1 MKICILT
8 SSYPLNKQDYIQAPF
23 LLDFVKILIERGH
36 HVFIYT
42 QNRKGE
48 KGTVVNG
55 VQVKW
60 FNWKMSSKRIS
71 GLIPFNPFDFFK
83 ILSLLNNGK
92 RELPKFIE
100 ENKIDVC
107 LALWVI
113 PSGYFAYHAH
123 REIGIPYFVWAL
135 GTDINKYGRFP
146 IVKSIMKKIIANA
159 QEVFADGFEL
169 SEKIERLFHRKCY
182 FLTSARKLPDV
193 ERPVEIDSTE
203 YSFLFVGRLEKVKGI
218 DVLISAMV
226 SLIEENFR
234 AKLYVV
240 GDGPLKDY
248 INKKISKANLHENV
262 ILLGS
267 ISTEELVS
275 VFKKCNCVV
284 IPSRSESI
292 PLVLSE
298 ALNFDKDLIVTD
310 VGDMGYLGKEYRIAE
325 VVPSENAS
333 ALKEAMKKM
342 VLGETKIE
350 REKNREQIFEL
361 KKLFNIETSVDRF
374 LSKVEGRTFNG

>member
-8 SSYPLNKQDYIQAPF
+8 SSYPINRQDYIQAPF

-36 HVFIYT
+36 RVFVYT

-48 KGTVVNG
+48 KETVVNG

-92 RELPKFIE
+92 KELPKFIK
-100 ENKIDVC
+100 ENRIDVC

-113 PSGYFAYHAH
+113 PSGYFTYHAY
-123 REIGIPYFVWAL
+123 RKIGTPYAVWAL

-146 IVKSIMKKIIANA
+146 IVKSVMKKIINNA
-159 QEVFADGFEL
+159 QEMFADGFEL

-203 YSFLFVGRLEKVKGI
+203 YSFLFVGRLEKVKGV

-226 SLIEENFR
+226 LLIEENFR

-284 IPSRSESI
+284 IPSRSETIS
-292 PLVLSE
+292 LVLFE

-310 VGDMGYLGKEYRIAE
+310 VGDMGYLAREYKIAE
-325 VVPSENAS
+325 VVPPQNPT
-333 ALKEAMKKM
+333 ALKETMKKM
-342 VLGETKIE
+342 ILGEVKIDRKKYKDKHIQLRQLLNME
-350 REKNREQIFEL
+350 R
-361 KKLFNIETSVDRF
+361 SVDRF
-374 LSKVEGRTFNG
+374 LCTVKRDK

>member
-8 SSYPLNKQDYIQAPF
+8 SSYPLNRQDYIQAPF
-23 LLDFVKILIERGH
+23 LLDFVKILTKRGH
-36 HVFIYT
+36 RVFIYT
-42 QNRKGE
+42 QDRKGE
-48 KGTVVNG
+48 KEAVVDG

-60 FNWKMSSKRIS
+60 FHWTMSNKRIS

-92 RELPKFIE
+92 KELPKFIK
-100 ENKIDVC
+100 ENRIDVC

-113 PSGYFAYHAH
+113 PSGYFAYYAH
-123 REIGIPYFVWAL
+123 RKTAIPYFVWAL

-159 QEVFADGFEL
+159 QEVFTDGFEL
-169 SEKIERLFHRKCY
+169 SEKTERLFHRKCH
-182 FLTSARKLPDV
+182 FLTTARKLPDV
-193 ERPVEIDSTE
+193 ERPIEIDSTK

-248 INKKISKANLHENV
+248 INKKISKANLHDNV

-284 IPSRSESI
+284 IPSRSETIS
-292 PLVLSE
+292 LVLIE
-298 ALNFDKDLIVTD
+298 ALNFNKDIIVTD
-310 VGDMGYLGKEYRIAE
+310 VGDMGYLAREYKIAE
-325 VVPSENAS
+325 VVPSQNPT
-333 ALKEAMKKM
+333 ALKEVMKKM
-342 VLGETKIE
+342 ILGEIRID
-350 REKNREQIFEL
+350 REKYRDKHIQL
-361 KKLFNIETSVDRF
+361 KQVLNMETSVDRF
-374 LSKVEGRTFNG
+374 LCEVKEIE

>member
-8 SSYPLNKQDYIQAPF
+8 SSYPINRQDYIQAPF
-23 LLDFVKILIERGH
+23 LLDFMKILIERGH
-36 HVFIYT
+36 RVFIYT
-42 QNRKGE
+42 QNRKGQKE
-48 KGTVVNG
+48 AVVNG

-60 FNWKMSSKRIS
+60 FNWKTSTKRIS

-92 RELPKFIE
+92 RGLPKFIK

-113 PSGYFAYHAH
+113 PSGYFAYYAH

-159 QEVFADGFEL
+159 QEMFADGFEL

-284 IPSRSESI
+284 IPSRSETIS
-292 PLVLSE
+292 LVLFE
-298 ALNFDKDLIVTD
+298 ALNFDKNLIVTD
-310 VGDMGYLGKEYRIAE
+310 VGDMGYLAREYKIAE
-325 VVPSENAS
+325 VVPPQNPT
-333 ALKEAMKKM
+333 ALKEMMKKI
-342 VLGETKIE
+342 VLGEVKID
-350 REKNREQIFEL
+350 REKYIDKHVQL
-361 KKLFNIETSVDRF
+361 KRLFNMETSVDRF
-374 LSKVEGRTFNG
+374 LSAVKKNK